1 MHLNQQWIKDMK
13 IESKLIKD
21 LKPAKYN
28 PRQITKKQ
36 YNDLKKS
43 IEKFDLVDPII
54 VNKDYTVIGG
64 HQRLKI
70 CKELKYKD
78 VDCVILDLTKEEER
92 ELNIRLNKSGGEWD
106 MDILANEFDVQE
118 LKEWGFKDIEFGFNI
133 DKITEGNTE
142 DDHIPEAK
150 ESRVKLGDVWQ
161 LGNHRLMCG
170 DSTKES
176 DVEKLMNGDK
186 AELLHADPPY
196 GMGKEKDGVLND
208 NLYNEKLDTFQ
219 LEWFKTFRP
228 YLDDNGSC
236 YIWGNAEDLW
246 RLWYSLLK
254 DTERLTFRN
263 EIVWNKGHGMGM
275 SSEQHRMYPTVTERC
290 LFFMIGEQDMKYKRN
305 DKKFN
310 YIFEDIRKYIDT
322 EREKSKLTVKELITI
337 DSTRVSH
344 YWAKSQFEF
353 PTKKSYLKIQNYC
366 KENNIDAF
374 KKDYEELK
382 KDYEELKKAFY
393 DTRAYFNNTHDNMTD
408 VWNYERVSGKER
420 HNHATPKPVEMMERI
435 IKSSSKKKVIEPF
448 LGSGSTLIACEK
460 TNRICYGME
469 LDTKYCDVIIERWE
483 QFTGQKAKKL

>member
-1 MHLNQQWIKDMK
+1 MK
-13 IESKLIKD
+13 IESKLVKD
-21 LKPAKYN
+21 LNPASYN
-28 PRQITKKQ
+28 PRQISSKQ
-36 YNDLKKS
+36 YKDLKESVK
-43 IEKFDLVDPII
+43 KFGLVDPII
-54 VNKDYTVIGG
+54 INKNGNVVIGG

-70 CKELKYKD
+70 CKDLKYVE
-78 VDCVILDLTKEEER
+78 VDCVMLDLSKEEER
-92 ELNIRLNKSGGEWD
+92 ELNIRLNKNTGDFD
-106 MDILANEFDVQE
+106 MDILANEFDIEE
-118 LKEWGFKDIEFGFNI
+118 LTDWGFKHIDLDINI

-142 DDHIPEAK
+142 DDHIPEVK
-150 ESRVKLGDVWQ
+150 QSRVKLGDVWQ

-176 DVEKLMNGDK
+176 DVAKLMNGDK

-208 NLYNEKLDTFQ
+208 NLYKEKLDTFQ

-228 YLDDNGSC
+228 YLEDNGSC

-263 EIVWNKGHGMGM
+263 EIVWNK
-275 SSEQHRMYPTVTERC
+275 YNVLTCKPTKIEMMRSYVNYTERC

-305 DKKFN
+305 DKEFN

-382 KDYEELKKAFY
+382 KEYEELKKAFY
-393 DTRAYFNNTHDNMTD
+393 DTRTYFNNTHDNMTD
-408 VWNYERVSGKER
+408 VWNYERVKGKKR

-435 IKSSSKKKVIEPF
+435 IKSSSKEKVIEPF

-460 TNRICYGME
+460 TNRTCYGME

-483 QFTGQKAKKL
+483 QFTGQKAKKV